1 MHFLHCPIPQ
11 VNIEHMDRFTEEF
24 GSGGVE
30 SEEEDED
37 VENSKRKKSSKPSDF
52 QSLFGGNNNDH
63 FMIGIKC
70 MG

>member
-1 MHFLHCPIPQ
+1 
-11 VNIEHMDRFTEEF
+11 MDRFTEEF

-63 FMIGIKC
+63 FMIGIKY